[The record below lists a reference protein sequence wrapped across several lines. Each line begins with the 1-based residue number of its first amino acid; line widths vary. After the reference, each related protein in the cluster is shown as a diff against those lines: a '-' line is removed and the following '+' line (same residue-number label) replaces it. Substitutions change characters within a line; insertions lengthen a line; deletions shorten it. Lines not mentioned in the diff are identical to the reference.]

1 MFVHGSVGIDHAFG
15 EILGPELSVGAVKF
29 DHLSV
34 WVKVYC
40 EMLCIFSLEN
50 MPPF

>member
-15 EILGPELSVGAVKF
+15 EILGSELSVGAVKV

-40 EMLCIFSLEN
+40 EML
-50 MPPF
+50 